1 MLVPQPRHIL
11 DTQEAVVPLQARLF
25 WGHHGA
31 LLSNWACPMQ
41 GLSTSR
47 VVNRKLEGALAF
59 MEDRL
64 GLAWSIHPLLLGAFS
79 KSFQE
84 DPSGQAPDN
93 GIPGGMRFSEEL
105 RGCQRDKC
113 CAEEAQG
120 WAGCLSGQ
128 GKAVTWKS
136 PL

>member
-1 MLVPQPRHIL
+1 MRFLVL
-11 DTQEAVVPLQARLF
+11 GPLTCRVHSQA
-25 WGHHGA
+25 
-31 LLSNWACPMQ
+31 
-41 GLSTSR
+41 ST
-47 VVNRKLEGALAF
+47 LMF
-59 MEDRL
+59 
-64 GLAWSIHPLLLGAFS
+64 LLGAFS

-93 GIPGGMRFSEEL
+93 GTPGGMRFSEEL